1 MRTKSIIAIL
11 AILVLTACGTTKPHY
26 IIENKQAANGEAVEP
41 VKNICFVIR
50 DLRPNGKYYS
60 KLEAYLRE
68 ELKQHGVDIHFFG
81 FSPLDSLADE
91 KFRDTVN
98 KYQFDFIIREAATAS
113 GGGRTTVMAQ
123 GWTPLGVSEYP
134 ILPGP
139 VFSTPN
145 NVMDMSFVGYRKK
158 GKYQLAWKATCA
170 NIKINLFD
178 SHYKKEAACLINSLI
193 ANGLVI
199 AKK

>member
-123 GWTPLGVSEYP
+123 GWSLYDNQQSPLFSGP
-134 ILPGP
+134 I
-139 VFSTPN
+139 FSTLN
-145 NVMDMSFVGYRKK
+145 DVVDMSFVGYRKK
-158 GKYQLAWKATCA
+158 GKYQLAWKSTCES
-170 NIKINLFD
+170 IQVGMFEQL
-178 SHYKKEAACLINSLI
+178 YKKAAACLINSLI